1 MLAFRSVVSVLLRAL
16 GDFSLHLK
24 AGPAGGRLRRPSS
37 AGRPYWDTAEV
48 AEPHLT
54 RPNQTLV
61 SSENHPERVMP
72 ACLLACDG
80 CRWHGWC
87 LGAPGTAPVQRIWSC
102 PRCDRCY
109 AWSAARWPHAWRA
122 KRSHDRCNG
131 DCLAPHEAQGRRGSA
146 VSDFSP
152 CETRHTNRPG
162 GPKREWCDGQRSA
175 GPERAAAG
183 SQRVGTYR
191 RPHGRRRRPP
201 QQILSPPQRSQK
213 PRSPSARREEKSWLT
228 GSWRTSRPG

>member
-1 MLAFRSVVSVLLRAL
+1 
-16 GDFSLHLK
+16 
-24 AGPAGGRLRRPSS
+24 
-37 AGRPYWDTAEV
+37 
-48 AEPHLT
+48 
-54 RPNQTLV
+54 
-61 SSENHPERVMP
+61 MP

-87 LGAPGTAPVQRIWSC
+87 LGAPGTAPVRRMWSC

-122 KRSHDRCNG
+122 KRSHDRCDG
-131 DCLAPHEAQGRRGSA
+131 DCLALHEVQGRRGSA

-152 CETRHTNRPG
+152 CQTRHTNRPG
-162 GPKREWCDGQRSA
+162 GPRREWCDGQRSA

-191 RPHGRRRRPP
+191 RPMADAGDRRSRSSHHLKDPRNQGALGRGEERRG
-201 QQILSPPQRSQK
+201 
-213 PRSPSARREEKSWLT
+213 EESWLS

>member
-1 MLAFRSVVSVLLRAL
+1 VRTFHTSS
-16 GDFSLHLK
+16 
-24 AGPAGGRLRRPSS
+24 RPPS

-87 LGAPGTAPVQRIWSC
+87 LGAPGTAPVRRIWSC

-122 KRSHDRCNG
+122 KRSHDRCDG
-131 DCLAPHEAQGRRGSA
+131 DCLALHEVQGRRGSA

-152 CETRHTNRPG
+152 CQTRHTNRPG
-162 GPKREWCDGQRSA
+162 GPRRESGAMDRDPLALNGPLRALSA
-175 GPERAAAG
+175 SVPTAD
-183 SQRVGTYR
+183 
-191 RPHGRRRRPP
+191 HGRRRRPP

-213 PRSPSARREEKSWLT
+213 PRSPRE
-228 GSWRTSRPG
+228 R